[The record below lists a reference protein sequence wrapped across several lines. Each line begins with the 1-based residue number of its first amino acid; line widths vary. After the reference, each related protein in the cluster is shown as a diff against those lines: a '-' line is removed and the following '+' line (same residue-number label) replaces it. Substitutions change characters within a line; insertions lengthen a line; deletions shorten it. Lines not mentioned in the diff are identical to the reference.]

1 MNFIFISVHSLI
13 QVCLRIL
20 NFRKQIAGVDL
31 LWFRLRL
38 IIFIHFFSIFL
49 HIQNLFILM
58 NYNRTPNIASPS
70 MDCGASGDLS
80 LGNINSP
87 MYMIYVY
94 IGLPLAPNFLHS
106 FRRRRNFR

>member
-1 MNFIFISVHSLI
+1 MNFTFISVHSLI

-38 IIFIHFFSIFL
+38 IIFIHFFLNFSTYSK
-49 HIQNLFILM
+49 FILM

-87 MYMIYVY
+87 I
-94 IGLPLAPNFLHS
+94 
-106 FRRRRNFR
+106 